1 MVFMDELAE
10 QLAEGLLA
18 EEAIR
23 LAYLFGSVLVY
34 PECRDVDLAVWA
46 PAVEAM
52 PPAARSDWRLKM
64 GTALERH
71 LDPRRPLDLHLLNGS
86 PLPLQYTVVRT
97 GRLILVRNEVERIRY
112 EAWLTSA
119 FLDFQPSLR
128 RFSEA
133 QLTRIS

>member
-1 MVFMDELAE
+1 MVFIDELAE

-46 PAVEAM
+46 PAVDAM
-52 PPAARSDWRLKM
+52 TPAARIDCRLRWGAM
-64 GTALERH
+64 LERC
-71 LDPRRPLDLHLLNGS
+71 LRPRRPLDLHLLNGAA
-86 PLPLQYTVVRT
+86 LPLQYTVVRT

-112 EAWLTSA
+112 EAGLA
-119 FLDFQPSLR
+119 LAYLDFQPSLR
-128 RFSEA
+128 PFEDA
-133 QLTRIS
+133 LLARIG